1 MKKPIIKKWNIPE
14 IKIYLGIVFVLSL
27 IVLHFDWR
35 IGILALLLFFY
46 LLYYNSKAIDRHR
59 REWVKYIETL
69 SANIDWA
76 TKNAIFSISIPL
88 VMSELDGTIVWHNE
102 GFADIIGKEEAII
115 EKNIADYIPNLNV
128 KDVLQDKKK
137 DSIEVTLD
145 DKVYKVTW
153 THIKI
158 DEEIGDNKIILLFYW
173 QDVTEQVHLEQK
185 YNKRKLVIAYVQV
198 DNYDEV
204 MAHTE
209 ESKRPLVQGEME
221 ASLSKWASSLNAS
234 WQKYDRGEFI
244 MAMEAQ
250 YLEKLEKNKF
260 SILDDMKEISAG
272 NQIPITLSIG
282 VGVDGESPSQC
293 AEYARSA
300 LDLALGRG
308 GDQAV
313 VKRGHKLFFYG
324 GKSKAVEKR
333 TRVKSR
339 VIASVLRDLMEQS
352 WEIFIMSH
360 RFPDL
365 DSMGAALGIY
375 RCARH
380 IGKDVFIV
388 LDESNPSVHYLM
400 QKLMEDEEYEGVF
413 ITSREAQDRID
424 SQSLLVVVDTHRPS
438 FTEAPKLISMA
449 EKIVV
454 IDHHRRSAESIENA
468 TLTYLE
474 PYASSASELVTE
486 IVQYFDDKIK
496 LKPIEANAMLA
507 GMTMDTKSFTFKT
520 GVRTFEAAS
529 YLRRSGADP
538 TSVRQLF
545 QDDMETFIARA
556 EAVKNAEMVLPGIV
570 FSKCPRG
577 IKNPSLIA
585 AQAADEL
592 LTIHGINTSFVLA
605 EVDDD
610 VIISGR
616 SLGDI
621 NVQIILEKLGGGG
634 HMSIAGAR
642 LEDISLEEASD
653 ALLQAVTEYLEEGE
667 DK

>member
-1 MKKPIIKKWNIPE
+1 MKKFIIKKWNIPE
-14 IKIYLGIVFVLSL
+14 MRIYLGIIFILSL
-27 IVLHFDWR
+27 LVFYFDR
-35 IGILALLLFFY
+35 KIGIPALLLFFY
-46 LLYYNSKAIDRHR
+46 LLYYNSKAVHRHK
-59 REWVKYIETL
+59 REWIKYIESL

-76 TKNAIFSISIPL
+76 TKNAIFSVPIPL
-88 VMSELDGTIVWHNE
+88 VISELDGTIIWYNE
-102 GFADIIGKEEAII
+102 RFADIIDEKALI
-115 EKNIADYIPNLNV
+115 EKNIAEYIPKLNLKNV
-128 KDVLQDKKK
+128 LEGKEGDFV
-137 DSIEVTLD
+137 EVTFKD
-145 DKVYKVTW
+145 RIYEVTW
-153 THIKI
+153 TKIKI
-158 DEEIGDNKIILLFYW
+158 DSEIDHSRIILLFYW
-173 QDVTEQVHLEQK
+173 QDVTELVNLEQK
-185 YNKRKLVIAYVQV
+185 YNKRKLAIAYVQV

-234 WQKYDRGEFI
+234 WQKYDHGEFI
-244 MAMEAQ
+244 MVMEAQ
-250 YLEKLEKNKF
+250 YLEELEKNKF

-282 VGVDGESPSQC
+282 VGVDGESPIECS
-293 AEYARSA
+293 EYARSA

-313 VKRGHKLFFYG
+313 VKRRHKLFFYG

-339 VIASVLRDLMEQS
+339 VIASVLRDLMEQC

-360 RFPDL
+360 KFPDL

-375 RCARH
+375 RCAKY
-380 IGKDVFIV
+380 IGKDAFIV
-388 LDESNPSVHYLM
+388 LDESNPSVNYLM
-400 QKLMEDEEYEGVF
+400 QKLEDDEEYSGVF
-413 ITSREAQDRID
+413 ITSREAMERVD

-454 IDHHRRSAESIENA
+454 IDHHRRGPESIENA
-468 TLTYLE
+468 TLAYLE

-496 LKPIEANAMLA
+496 LKAIEADAMLA
-507 GMTMDTKSFTFKT
+507 GLTMDTKNFTFKT

-529 YLRRSGADP
+529 YLRRAGADP

-556 EAVKNAEMVLPGIV
+556 EAVKNAKMVIPGIV

-592 LTIHGINTSFVLA
+592 LTIQGINTSFVLA
-605 EVDDD
+605 EVDND

-621 NVQIILEKLGGGG
+621 NVQVILEKLGGGG

-642 LEDISLEEASD
+642 LEGISLEEASNM
-653 ALLQAVTEYLEEGE
+653 LIQVVTEYLEEGE

>member
-1 MKKPIIKKWNIPE
+1 MKKFMIKKWNIPE
-14 IKIYLGIVFVLSL
+14 IRIYLGIILVLSL
-27 IVLHFDWR
+27 VLLYFDWK
-35 IGILALLLFFY
+35 IGLPALLLFFY
-46 LLYYNSKAIDRHR
+46 LLYYNSKAIHRHR
-59 REWVKYIETL
+59 REWAKYIESL

-76 TKNAIFSISIPL
+76 TKNAIFSIPIPL
-88 VMSELDGTIVWHNE
+88 VMSELDGTIIWYNE
-102 GFADIIGKEEAII
+102 RFADIMGEEAII
-115 EKNIADYIPNLNV
+115 EKNIAEYIPTFNT
-128 KDVLQDKKK
+128 KDVLEDKKEDSVEVAFK
-137 DSIEVTLD
+137 DR
-145 DKVYKVTW
+145 VYKVTW

-158 DEEIGDNKIILLFYW
+158 DDEIGHKKIILLFYW
-173 QDVTEQVHLEQK
+173 QDITEQVQLEHK
-185 YNKRKLVIAYVQV
+185 YNKRKMVIAYVQM

-209 ESKRPLVQGEME
+209 ESKRPLVQGAME
-221 ASLSKWASSLNAS
+221 ASLSKWANSLNAS
-234 WQKYDRGEFI
+234 WQKYDRDEFI

-250 YLEKLEKNKF
+250 YLEELEKNKF
-260 SILDDMKEISAG
+260 SILDDVKEISAG

-282 VGVDGESPSQC
+282 VGVDGESPIQC

-308 GDQAV
+308 GDQAI
-313 VKRGHKLFFYG
+313 VKRRHKLYFYG

-339 VIASVLRDLMEQS
+339 VIASVLRDLMEQC

-360 RFPDL
+360 KFPDL

-388 LDESNPSVHYLM
+388 LDESNPSLHYLM
-400 QKLMEDEEYEGVF
+400 QKLKEDEEYDGVF
-413 ITSREAQDRID
+413 ISSKEAMDRMD

-438 FTEAPKLISMA
+438 FTEAPKLLSKA

-454 IDHHRRSAESIENA
+454 IDHHRRGTESIENA

-474 PYASSASELVTE
+474 PYASSASELITE

-496 LKPIEANAMLA
+496 LKVIEANAMLA

-545 QDDMETFIARA
+545 QDDMETFTARA
-556 EAVKNAEMVLPGIV
+556 ETVKNAEMVLPGIV
-570 FSKCPRG
+570 FSKCPKG

-592 LTIHGINTSFVLA
+592 LTIQGINTSFVLA
-605 EVDDD
+605 EIGND

-621 NVQIILEKLGGGG
+621 NVQLILEKLGGGG

-642 LEDISLEEASD
+642 LEEISLEEASD
-653 ALLQAVTEYLEEGE
+653 MLIQVVTEYLEEGE